1 MGRPGAIVTRM
12 NPHGWIFCGADSICY
27 RVCRFSAKL
36 HSQSSSAP
44 RPVAGAGDPVA
55 TGLVESLARPGGYR
69 AVERSCRGGRQASA
83 TSDPNALVRERPIE
97 VDGKYIL
104 ISLPLSGAKRTWIDR
119 RS

>member
-55 TGLVESLARPGGYR
+55 TGLVESLAGRAATLPGSR
-69 AVERSCRGGRQASA
+69 AELQRWPASVCH
-83 TSDPNALVRERPIE
+83 L
-97 VDGKYIL
+97 
-104 ISLPLSGAKRTWIDR
+104 
-119 RS
+119 